1 MVLRSA
7 SCYYSRKD
15 GRRSKMKNSVQTGSI
30 IGGVGFILVIILVFW
45 FFGES
50 GVEVL
55 ETDTISWAA
64 AVEKCKVKYKSQ
76 RPAGLIKVSNCRKR
90 LWDDEYFYFY
100 WSKPQ
105 SIFIKKS
112 TGEQVRYDGT
122 CQVER
127 KTGEIVYMTL
137 NDRELVKKI
146 RK

>member
-1 MVLRSA
+1 VSLATIHGKTGKRSE
-7 SCYYSRKD
+7 
-15 GRRSKMKNSVQTGSI
+15 MKISAQTGSI
-30 IGGVGFILVIILVFW
+30 IGGIGFILFIILAFW
-45 FFGES
+45 FLGES

-64 AVEKCKVKYKSQ
+64 AVEKCKVKYKSH
-76 RPAGLIKVSNCRKR
+76 RPAGLMKVPNCRKR

-127 KTGEIVYMTL
+127 KTGDIVYMTL
-137 NDRELVKKI
+137 NGRELVKKT
-146 RK
+146 RQ